1 MGNSR
6 LILAING
13 FVMIILGLSFWIFP
27 DFFTLAMFPNIEK
40 NNEAFNVAIAL
51 RKNMGAGCVFIGT
64 LIFWCQSSPKFVAQ
78 KLLYCSGFGFF
89 LLVAVLLEVRLTG
102 QAQVPLLILILFSL
116 MALISIYVASRRF
129 QRYLYKLFKFRK
141 IYNEKCSNNSNNNSF
156 L

>member
-13 FVMIILGLSFWIFP
+13 SLMIILGLSFWAFP

-40 NNEAFNVAIAL
+40 NNEALNVAIAL

-64 LIFWCQSSPKFVAQ
+64 IIFWCQNSPKFVAQ

-89 LLVAVLLEVRLTG
+89 LLVAALLEVRLTG
-102 QAQVPLLILILFSL
+102 QAQVPLLILILFTL

-129 QRYLYKLFKFRK
+129 QR
-141 IYNEKCSNNSNNNSF
+141 
-156 L
+156 

>member
-1 MGNSR
+1 MKLIGFFMGNSR

-13 FVMIILGLSFWIFP
+13 FIMIILGLSFWIFP

-89 LLVAVLLEVRLTG
+89 LLVAALLEVRLTG
-102 QAQVPLLILILFSL
+102 QAQVPILILILFTL

-129 QRYLYKLFKFRK
+129 QR
-141 IYNEKCSNNSNNNSF
+141 
-156 L
+156 

>member
-64 LIFWCQSSPKFVAQ
+64 LICWCQSSPKFVAQ

-102 QAQVPLLILILFSL
+102 QAQVPLLILTLFIL
-116 MALISIYVASRRF
+116 MGLISIYVASRRF
-129 QRYLYKLFKFRK
+129 QR
-141 IYNEKCSNNSNNNSF
+141 
-156 L
+156 

>member
-13 FVMIILGLSFWIFP
+13 FIMIILGLSFWIFP

-64 LIFWCQSSPKFVAQ
+64 LIFMCQSSQKFVAQ
-78 KLLYCSGFGFF
+78 KLLYSSGFGFF

-102 QAQVPLLILILFSL
+102 QAQVPLLILILFFL

-129 QRYLYKLFKFRK
+129 QR
-141 IYNEKCSNNSNNNSF
+141 
-156 L
+156 

>member
-1 MGNSR
+1 MLNRLVFMGKSR

-13 FVMIILGLSFWIFP
+13 LVMIILGLSFWIFP

-51 RKNMGAGCVFIGT
+51 RKNMGSGCVFTGT
-64 LIFWCQSSPKFVAQ
+64 LIFWCQNSPKFVAQ

-102 QAQVPLLILILFSL
+102 QAQVPLLILILFTL

-129 QRYLYKLFKFRK
+129 QR
-141 IYNEKCSNNSNNNSF
+141 
-156 L
+156 

>member
-27 DFFTLAMFPNIEK
+27 DSFTLAMFPNIEK

-102 QAQVPLLILILFSL
+102 QAQVPLLILTLFIL
-116 MALISIYVASRRF
+116 MGLISIYVASRRF
-129 QRYLYKLFKFRK
+129 QR
-141 IYNEKCSNNSNNNSF
+141 
-156 L
+156 

>member
-102 QAQVPLLILILFSL
+102 QAQVPLLIITLFIL
-116 MALISIYVASRRF
+116 MGLISIYVASRRF
-129 QRYLYKLFKFRK
+129 QR
-141 IYNEKCSNNSNNNSF
+141 
-156 L
+156 

>member
-1 MGNSR
+1 MTDWYFMGNSR

-13 FVMIILGLSFWIFP
+13 FVMIILGLSFWTFP

-89 LLVAVLLEVRLTG
+89 LLVAVLLEVRLTE
-102 QAQVPLLILILFSL
+102 QAQVPLLILILFTL

-129 QRYLYKLFKFRK
+129 QR
-141 IYNEKCSNNSNNNSF
+141 
-156 L
+156 

>member
-1 MGNSR
+1 MKLIGFFMGNSR

-13 FVMIILGLSFWIFP
+13 FIMIILGLSFWIFP

-89 LLVAVLLEVRLTG
+89 LLVAVLLEVRLTE
-102 QAQVPLLILILFSL
+102 QAQVPLIILILFTL

-129 QRYLYKLFKFRK
+129 QR
-141 IYNEKCSNNSNNNSF
+141 
-156 L
+156 

>member
-13 FVMIILGLSFWIFP
+13 SIMIILGLSFWIFP

-102 QAQVPLLILILFSL
+102 QAQVPLLILTLFIL
-116 MALISIYVASRRF
+116 MGLISIYVASRRF
-129 QRYLYKLFKFRK
+129 QR
-141 IYNEKCSNNSNNNSF
+141 
-156 L
+156 

>member
-1 MGNSR
+1 MKLIGFFMGNSR

-13 FVMIILGLSFWIFP
+13 FIMIILGLSFWIFP

-102 QAQVPLLILILFSL
+102 QAQVPILILILFTL

-129 QRYLYKLFKFRK
+129 QR
-141 IYNEKCSNNSNNNSF
+141 
-156 L
+156 

>member
-102 QAQVPLLILILFSL
+102 QAQVPLLILILFIL
-116 MALISIYVASRRF
+116 MGLISIYVASRRF
-129 QRYLYKLFKFRK
+129 QR
-141 IYNEKCSNNSNNNSF
+141 
-156 L
+156 

>member
-102 QAQVPLLILILFSL
+102 QAQVPLLILTLFIL
-116 MALISIYVASRRF
+116 MRLISIYVASRRF
-129 QRYLYKLFKFRK
+129 QR
-141 IYNEKCSNNSNNNSF
+141 
-156 L
+156 

>member
-6 LILAING
+6 LVLAING
-13 FVMIILGLSFWIFP
+13 MLMIILGISFWALP
-27 DFFTLAMFPNIEK
+27 EFFSLAMFPNIEK
-40 NNEAFNVAIAL
+40 NIEAFNVAIAL

-64 LIFWCQSSPKFVAQ
+64 LIFWGQSSPKFVAQ

-102 QAQVPLLILILFSL
+102 QAQVPLLILILFTL

-129 QRYLYKLFKFRK
+129 QR
-141 IYNEKCSNNSNNNSF
+141 
-156 L
+156 

>member
-13 FVMIILGLSFWIFP
+13 FVMIILGLSFWSFP

-78 KLLYCSGFGFF
+78 KILYCSGFGFF

-102 QAQVPLLILILFSL
+102 QAQVPILILILFTL

-129 QRYLYKLFKFRK
+129 QR
-141 IYNEKCSNNSNNNSF
+141 
-156 L
+156 

>member
-13 FVMIILGLSFWIFP
+13 SLMIILGLSFWIFP

-40 NNEAFNVAIAL
+40 NNEAFNIAIAL

-64 LIFWCQSSPKFVAQ
+64 LIFWCQNSPKFIAQ

-89 LLVAVLLEVRLTG
+89 LLVAALLEVRISG
-102 QAQVPLLILILFSL
+102 QAQVPFLILILFCL
-116 MALISIYVASRRF
+116 MGLISVYVASRRF
-129 QRYLYKLFKFRK
+129 QK
-141 IYNEKCSNNSNNNSF
+141 
-156 L
+156 

>member
-1 MGNSR
+1 MKEIVLFMGNSR

-13 FVMIILGLSFWIFP
+13 FIMIILGLGFWTFP

-40 NNEAFNVAIAL
+40 NNEAFSVAIAL

-89 LLVAVLLEVRLTG
+89 LLVDVLLEVRLTG
-102 QAQVPLLILILFSL
+102 QAQVPLLILILFFL

-129 QRYLYKLFKFRK
+129 QR
-141 IYNEKCSNNSNNNSF
+141 
-156 L
+156 

>member
-1 MGNSR
+1 MKLIGFFMGNSR

-13 FVMIILGLSFWIFP
+13 FIMIILGLSFWIFP

-102 QAQVPLLILILFSL
+102 QAQVPLLILILFTL

-129 QRYLYKLFKFRK
+129 QR
-141 IYNEKCSNNSNNNSF
+141 
-156 L
+156 

>member
-1 MGNSR
+1 MYLEVFYMGNSR
-6 LILAING
+6 LVLAING
-13 FVMIILGLSFWIFP
+13 LLMIILGLSFWIFP
-27 DFFTLAMFPNIEK
+27 DFFTLTMFPNIEK

-89 LLVAVLLEVRLTG
+89 LLVTALLEVRLTG
-102 QAQVPLLILILFSL
+102 QAQVPLLILILFTL

-129 QRYLYKLFKFRK
+129 QR
-141 IYNEKCSNNSNNNSF
+141 
-156 L
+156 

>member
-13 FVMIILGLSFWIFP
+13 FLMIILGISFWTFP
-27 DFFTLAMFPNIEK
+27 DFFTLAMFPNIDK

-64 LIFWCQSSPKFVAQ
+64 LIFWCQSCPKFVAQ

-102 QAQVPLLILILFSL
+102 QAQVPLLILTLFIL
-116 MALISIYVASRRF
+116 MGLISIYVASRRF
-129 QRYLYKLFKFRK
+129 QR
-141 IYNEKCSNNSNNNSF
+141 
-156 L
+156 

>member
-13 FVMIILGLSFWIFP
+13 FLMIILGFSFLTFP
-27 DFFTLAMFPNIEK
+27 DFFTLTMFPNIEK
-40 NNEAFNVAIAL
+40 NEEAYNVATAL

-102 QAQVPLLILILFSL
+102 QAQVPLLILILFTL

-129 QRYLYKLFKFRK
+129 QR
-141 IYNEKCSNNSNNNSF
+141 
-156 L
+156 

>member
-102 QAQVPLLILILFSL
+102 QAKVPLLILTLFIL
-116 MALISIYVASRRF
+116 MGLISIYVASRRF
-129 QRYLYKLFKFRK
+129 QR
-141 IYNEKCSNNSNNNSF
+141 
-156 L
+156 

>member
-1 MGNSR
+1 MKLIGFFMGNSR

-13 FVMIILGLSFWIFP
+13 FIMIILGLSFWIFP

-64 LIFWCQSSPKFVAQ
+64 LIFWCQNSPKFVAQ

-102 QAQVPLLILILFSL
+102 QAQVPLFILILFTL

-129 QRYLYKLFKFRK
+129 QR
-141 IYNEKCSNNSNNNSF
+141 
-156 L
+156 

>member
-13 FVMIILGLSFWIFP
+13 LLMIILGLSFWIFP
-27 DFFTLAMFPNIEK
+27 DFFTLAMFPKIEK

-78 KLLYCSGFGFF
+78 KLL
-89 LLVAVLLEVRLTG
+89 
-102 QAQVPLLILILFSL
+102 
-116 MALISIYVASRRF
+116 
-129 QRYLYKLFKFRK
+129 
-141 IYNEKCSNNSNNNSF
+141 
-156 L
+156 